1 LPAIDSFP
9 IGTDRNPTADT
20 HGAGRTS
27 YGMDQNGTTGKHSL
41 TIPDLPSLTGGIIL
55 LEADGD
61 PRLPLQTL
69 MVDHLLLEHGRGVWV
84 GTGRY
89 CTTDTLAQVAPD
101 RRVLERIDVARGFTP
116 YQHTSLINSLQTHID
131 EDIEVIVLPA
141 IDARY
146 RGDDL
151 QGNDGQAMLVR
162 VLAQVATIARAH
174 EIPIL
179 CTRSQA
185 DGFSEPVEAAATSTL
200 TVRDTPMGPRFV
212 GDEFETLVY
221 ELEDGW
227 VQTTI
232 AFWQE
237 VLEARQPI
245 HDTASISGEVVANGT
260 V

>member
-1 LPAIDSFP
+1 MNQPD
-9 IGTDRNPTADT
+9 
-20 HGAGRTS
+20 
-27 YGMDQNGTTGKHSL
+27 TTGQHSL
-41 TIPDLPSLTGGIIL
+41 TIPKLPSLTPGLTL
-55 LEADGD
+55 LEAEGD

-101 RRVLERIDVARGFTP
+101 RRVLDRVDVARGFTP
-116 YQHTSLINSLQTHID
+116 YQHSLLINSLQTHID
-131 EDIEVIVLPA
+131 DDTKVIVLPA
-141 IDARY
+141 IDAQY

-151 QGNDGQAMLVR
+151 QGNDGQEMLVR
-162 VLAQVATIARAH
+162 ALAELATIARTY

-185 DGFSEPVEAAATSTL
+185 DSFSDPIEAAAATTL

-212 GDEFETLVY
+212 GEEFETLVY

-245 HDTASISGEVVANGT
+245 HETASVSGEVFACGT